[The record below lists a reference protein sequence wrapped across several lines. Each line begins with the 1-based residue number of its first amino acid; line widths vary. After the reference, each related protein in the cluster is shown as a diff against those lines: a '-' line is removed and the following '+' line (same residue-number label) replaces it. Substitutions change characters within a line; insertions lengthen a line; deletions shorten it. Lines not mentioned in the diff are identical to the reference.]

1 MDISV
6 SALALSYCL
15 QQKNIDNVLI
25 GVETKEQFEQNV
37 SEVNTQ
43 IPINYLEKINS
54 VFIKNRDIL
63 NPSKWN

>member
-1 MDISV
+1 M
-6 SALALSYCL
+6 